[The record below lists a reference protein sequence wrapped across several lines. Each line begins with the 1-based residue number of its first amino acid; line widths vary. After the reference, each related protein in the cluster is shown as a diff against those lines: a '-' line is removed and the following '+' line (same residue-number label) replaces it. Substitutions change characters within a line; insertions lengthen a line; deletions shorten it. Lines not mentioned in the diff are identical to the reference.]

1 MPALATKSIKD
12 IDGDTI
18 TVRAYEDT
26 MIVVVVQEGDMAAVR
41 LDAKGVAALRDA
53 VVEMAD
59 ILGV

>member
-1 MPALATKSIKD
+1 MPALAIKSIKD
-12 IDGDTI
+12 IDGDNI
-18 TVRAYEDT
+18 TVRTYKDT
-26 MIVVVVQEGDMAAVR
+26 MVVIVVQDGDKSAVR